1 MRRLLRRSGACAA
14 VFATVA
20 SAAAAFAHGGGY
32 DQPLAPGDPGPPL
45 GPPWHPP
52 HIVDPPATP
61 GSNDPKVAITR
72 WETWW
77 AANKNAWLR
86 LSERLA
92 GDAPNTTPSKTP
104 LSERAVKAAEKKD
117 EALRARLAAL
127 FIEALSD
134 KEFEVRTAAAVALG
148 KTGDASAS
156 EPLRAAATKD
166 PHKDVRDSAVLGL
179 GLLGRPTDIP
189 FLERMLYDREELPRR
204 RAFAAFALGLIGGDD
219 AAVSLLR
226 FVDGPPEGRPVEDLH
241 KRPELAASTFL
252 AMGMTGGADV
262 LPALRAAVTDGEHQE
277 GVRAFAVISLGRMQ
291 DRKSLSLVQTVLVSE
306 RDPGMRRAAAVALGK
321 IATAADASA
330 VTALT
335 SAMTGDKDPV
345 TRHFATMSLGGIA
358 DPKIRALLREQ
369 FKKGAEGD
377 ASFAALA
384 LALQKDTE
392 SAPEL
397 RAALAKETDESAAGS
412 LCIALGLLGDAP
424 SGATIEK
431 TLAGAKH
438 LWLQGYAALS
448 LGLVGATSSIPAIHA
463 RLGTEKDPRL
473 RVNLAIALGLLRDP
487 VARTYLVDTLRG
499 ADTFYERTSAVF
511 ALGALRCTAAVSD
524 IEVVYRDTKEKDIL
538 RAFAVVALG
547 EIADPSPVPKLSR
560 FSIDGN
566 YDATAKIDPLNEVL
580 TIY

>member
-1 MRRLLRRSGACAA
+1 MRRLLRRTGACGI
-14 VFATVA
+14 VVA
-20 SAAAAFAHGGGY
+20 SAASALAHGGGY
-32 DQPLAPGDPGPPL
+32 NEPGAPGDPGPPL

-52 HIVDPPATP
+52 HIVDPAATP
-61 GSNDPKVAITR
+61 GSNDPKVSITR

-77 AANKNAWLR
+77 TANKDAWLR
-86 LSERLA
+86 LPERLA

-104 LSERAVKAAEKKD
+104 LSERATKAAEKKD

-156 EPLRAAATKD
+156 EPLRAAAKND

-189 FLERMLYDREELPRR
+189 FLEQVLFDRSELPRR

-226 FVDGPPEGRPVEDLH
+226 FVDGPPEGRPLEDLH

-252 AMGMTGGADV
+252 AMGLTGSADV
-262 LPALRAAVTDGEHQE
+262 LPVLRAAVADGGYEE
-277 GVRAFAVISLGRMQ
+277 GVRAFPLISLGRMK
-291 DRKSLSLVQTVLVSE
+291 DRKALSLVQTVLVSE

-335 SAMTGDKDPV
+335 SAMTGDKDPI
-345 TRHFATMSLGGIA
+345 TRHFATMSLGGIV
-358 DPKIRALLREQ
+358 DSKIRVLLREQ
-369 FKKGAEGD
+369 FRKGAD
-377 ASFAALA
+377 AEKPFAALA
-384 LALQKDTE
+384 LAMQKDME
-392 SAPEL
+392 FAPEL
-397 RAALAKETDESAAGS
+397 RAALEGETDESEAGS
-412 LCIALGLLGDAP
+412 FCIALGLLGDAA
-424 SGATIEK
+424 SSATIEK

-438 LWLQGYAALS
+438 LWLQGYAAIS
-448 LGLVGATSSIPAIHA
+448 LGLVGATGSIPALHA
-463 RLGTEKDPRL
+463 RLAQEKDPRL
-473 RVNLAIALGLLRDP
+473 RVNLAIALGVLRDP
-487 VARTYLVDTLRG
+487 GARKYLVDTLRG
-499 ADTFYERTSAVF
+499 AETFYERTSAAF

-524 IEVVYRDTKEKDIL
+524 IEMVYRDVKEKDIL

-547 EIADPSPVPKLSR
+547 EIADPSPVPKLAR

-580 TIY
+580 SIY